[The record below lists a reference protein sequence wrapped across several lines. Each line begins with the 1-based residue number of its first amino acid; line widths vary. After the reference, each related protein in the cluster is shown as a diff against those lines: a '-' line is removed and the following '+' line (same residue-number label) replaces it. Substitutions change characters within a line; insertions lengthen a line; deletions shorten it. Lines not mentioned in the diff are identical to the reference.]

1 MFIIIGILISAAI
14 YGIIGGIALKIAYKL
29 VFTKYSMQLGD
40 AFKLMFIV
48 GLISYFA
55 QPILGFA
62 LISAGVETPFL
73 GLALAVGVN
82 YTATTLVLARFEGL
96 MLGQS
101 LAVAA
106 LTAALFLAENI
117 LLASAL
123 ESVVS

>member
-1 MFIIIGILISAAI
+1 MIIILGLVISAAI

-29 VFTKYSMQLGD
+29 VFTKYSMEFGD

-55 QPILGFA
+55 KPILGFA
-62 LISAGVETPFL
+62 LISAGVETPWL
-73 GLALAVGVN
+73 GLALAVGV
-82 YTATTLVLARFEGL
+82 TTFVLARFEGL

-117 LLASAL
+117 LLAEAL
-123 ESVVS
+123 ESAVS

>member
-1 MFIIIGILISAAI
+1 MIIIVGIVISAAI

-29 VFTKYSMQLGD
+29 VFTKYSMEFGD

-55 QPILGFA
+55 KPILGFA
-62 LISAGVETPFL
+62 LISAGVENPFL
-73 GLALAVGVN
+73 GLALSVVIN
-82 YTATTLVLARFEGL
+82 YTATTFVLARFEGL

-117 LLASAL
+117 LLAEAL
-123 ESVVS
+123 ESAVS